1 MKRASMLLIVICL
14 IVIMYTPTAADSHIA
29 ASETASSFDNPYQQD
44 IIVYAAHQD
53 WLSRIYILD
62 INGNVLNYFEYDFYY
77 FCDLELVDGEI
88 YAAEA
93 FAPRVYKIDIET
105 GELDVFIDDW
115 SLFYF
120 YDVAFDG
127 EYFYV
132 TEWDL
137 NRYDINGDKDGTAS
151 FDADAMGGA
160 WDGEYYWT
168 TDDAGQITCWDI
180 SNWQSVTEVPANN
193 FAAPT
198 SSCRGLWYDG
208 RYFWSAES
216 KDQILG
222 KIYQFD
228 HSGNIIQ
235 EWNEPAYRGWSAC
248 IMYYDQP
255 SIFVD
260 MIPHDPPIEVPAGGS
275 FTYTGILQN
284 NTDSSQTVD
293 LWVMLDVPDYG
304 MYGPVLRYN
313 NLTLTANDSIS
324 RNINQSVPNF
334 APVGLYD
341 YIAYAGNYPDEV
353 IDSSSF
359 EFTVINPGM
368 DNADDWKC
376 TGWLDSETNKAQT
389 EIRLSRYPNPFN
401 DRTNFSFNLNKESM
415 VRLDIYNIMG
425 QRIATLMDG
434 RYNRGSHNISWNAE
448 GFPSGVYFYHFSIE
462 DQSVSG
468 RVILLK

>member
-1 MKRASMLLIVICL
+1 MVLCL
-14 IVIMYTPTAADSHIA
+14 IVSMYMPTAADTHIGA
-29 ASETASSFDNPYQQD
+29 IETDGSFDNPYLQD
-44 IIVYAAHQD
+44 IIIYAAHQD
-53 WLSRIYILD
+53 WLSRIYIID
-62 INGNVLNYFEYDFYY
+62 MDGNVLNYFEYDFYY
-77 FCDLELVDGEI
+77 FCDLELVNGEI

-105 GELDVFIDDW
+105 GELEVFIDDW
-115 SLFYF
+115 SLYYF

-168 TDDAGQITCWDI
+168 TDDTGQITCWDI
-180 SNWQSVTEVPANN
+180 SNWQSITEVPENN

-208 RYFWSAES
+208 TYFWSAES

-228 HSGNIIQ
+228 NSGNIIR

-248 IMYYDQP
+248 VMYHDQP
-255 SIFVD
+255 SILVD
-260 MIPHDPPIEVPAGGS
+260 MIPHDPPVEAPAGGS
-275 FTYTGILQN
+275 FTYTGILKN

-313 NLTLTANDSIS
+313 NLTLAANDSI
-324 RNINQSVPNF
+324 NQDVTQSIPNF
-334 APVGLYD
+334 APVGDYE
-341 YIAYAGNYPDEV
+341 YIAYAGDYPDEV
-353 IDSSSF
+353 IDSAMF
-359 EFTVINPGM
+359 EFTVTYAGGGSE
-368 DNADDWKC
+368 DSWKC
-376 TGWLDSETNKAQT
+376 TKWLGSEEQRISSKIRT
-389 EIRLSRYPNPFN
+389 EIYPNPFN
-401 DRTNFSFNLNKESM
+401 AETTISFYLNEDSK

-425 QRIATLMDG
+425 QKITTLTNSRFEQG
-434 RYNRGSHNISWNAE
+434 LHSIIWNASDYT
-448 GFPSGVYFYHFSIE
+448 SGVYFYHLSIE
-462 DQSVSG
+462 DRSVSG
-468 RVILLK
+468 RVTLLK